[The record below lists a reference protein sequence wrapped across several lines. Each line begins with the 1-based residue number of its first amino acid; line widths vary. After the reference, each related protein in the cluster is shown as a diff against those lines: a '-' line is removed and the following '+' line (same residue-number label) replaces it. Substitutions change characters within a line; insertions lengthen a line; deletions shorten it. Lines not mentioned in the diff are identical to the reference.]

1 MDISAYQLIC
11 SSLILRFT
19 LKYRT
24 RVEAFLEH
32 KNLYLTQRPGNLID
46 HILSIKINV
55 PCRGA
60 KNLPHFL
67 DTLLQNRLAILN
79 ESKIPLLEFRN
90 LHESITF
97 DEVLVVCKNGL
108 EKRAPDVE
116 IHPHVIFLRI
126 WFWGLHN
133 GEGLTVIYILIF
145 ISLNNCF
152 LILQLKQSRIISAKR
167 ILQAVEL
174 YPVIYLIMW
183 RKTDILF
190 RLQIL
195 ETERL

>member
-11 SSLILRFT
+11 SSLILRLT

-55 PCRGA
+55 PCRCA
-60 KNLPHFL
+60 ENLPHFL
-67 DTLLQNRLAILN
+67 NTLLQNRLAILN
-79 ESKIPLLEFRN
+79 ESKIPLLEFRD

-108 EKRAPDVE
+108 KESAPDVK
-116 IHPHVIFLRI
+116 IHPHIIFLRI

-133 GEGLTVIYILIF
+133 REGLTVIYILII
-145 ISLNNCF
+145 ISLNDCF
-152 LILQLKQSRIISAKR
+152 LILKLKQS
-167 ILQAVEL
+167 
-174 YPVIYLIMW
+174 
-183 RKTDILF
+183 
-190 RLQIL
+190 
-195 ETERL
+195 

>member
-1 MDISAYQLIC
+1 MDISANQLIC
-11 SSLILRFT
+11 STLILRFT

-32 KNLYLTQRPGNLID
+32 KNLYLTQRPGNLTD
-46 HILSIKINV
+46 HILSIKINI

-60 KNLPHFL
+60 KNLPYFL
-67 DTLLQNRLAILN
+67 DTLLQNRIAILN

-108 EKRAPDVE
+108 EKRAPDVK

-126 WFWGLHN
+126 WFRSLHN
-133 GEGLTVIYILIF
+133 GEGLTVIYFLIF

-152 LILQLKQSRIISAKR
+152 LILQLKQSRIISAER
-167 ILQAVEL
+167 ILQAVKL
-174 YPVIYLIMW
+174 NTVIHFMMW